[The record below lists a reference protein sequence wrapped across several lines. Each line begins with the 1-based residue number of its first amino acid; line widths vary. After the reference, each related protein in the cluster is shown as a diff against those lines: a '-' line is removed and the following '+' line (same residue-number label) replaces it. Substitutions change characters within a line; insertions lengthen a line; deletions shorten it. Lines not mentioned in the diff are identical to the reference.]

1 MHVMNEICKVL
12 VLTVQGYTR
21 KDLGVSQLIE
31 LLFLRISELADA
43 IIMAIITVVD

>member
-1 MHVMNEICKVL
+1 MHVMNEICKVF

-31 LLFLRISELADA
+31 FLFLRLFKLADA
-43 IIMAIITVVD
+43 LIMAINVLD